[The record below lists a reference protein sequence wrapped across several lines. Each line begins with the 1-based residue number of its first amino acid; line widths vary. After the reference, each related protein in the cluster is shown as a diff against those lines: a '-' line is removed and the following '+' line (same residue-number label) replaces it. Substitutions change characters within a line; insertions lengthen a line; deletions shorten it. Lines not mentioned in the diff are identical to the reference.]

1 MNFFP
6 KIKKCPCCES
16 INLIT
21 VNGMSFENKFKN
33 LEKWN
38 LKKKINCRKCKSK
51 LGLFFHKIEKE
62 KLFWIDL
69 LECENYYYK
78 ELNILQE
85 DKDKYKTNKKKYYE
99 TLGKIIN
106 VQNQLRADTIKLKVK
121 FKIQAR
127 QINPYIS

>member
-1 MNFFP
+1 
-6 KIKKCPCCES
+6 
-16 INLIT
+16 
-21 VNGMSFENKFKN
+21 MSFENKFKN